1 MIAKLYPLEVTDDST
16 TSVQGRATEVQ
27 NNTCSHED
35 SNRPP
40 RYAAAEKLIR
50 QVTEWAKILS
60 APEDVED

>member
-1 MIAKLYPLEVTDDST
+1 VTDDST

-27 NNTCSHED
+27 NNTCYHED

-40 RYAAAEKLIR
+40 KYAAAEKVTR